1 MRNINKPNIRIYHLS
16 GWIHMV
22 SYRLAVVFSAITAFV
37 LLAYIF
43 NLLEWWP
50 TVKVSLIIYWILLTP
65 LYYFVVKGTVLALSK
80 GLLSTSLAET
90 ALELLREKYRFRYY
104 LYISV
109 FYLSLIAWILVFIA
123 FVILG

>member
-1 MRNINKPNIRIYHLS
+1 
-16 GWIHMV
+16 MV
-22 SYRLAVVFSAITAFV
+22 SYRLAVVFSAITAFI

-104 LYISV
+104 LYTSV